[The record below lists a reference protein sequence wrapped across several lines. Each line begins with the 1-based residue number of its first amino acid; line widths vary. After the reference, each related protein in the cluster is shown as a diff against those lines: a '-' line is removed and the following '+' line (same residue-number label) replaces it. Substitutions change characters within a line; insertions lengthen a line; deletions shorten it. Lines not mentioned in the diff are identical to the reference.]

1 MAKPEFPR
9 PILTVDC
16 VPLTLHDGAICVL
29 RMIRRAEPFA
39 GRPALF
45 GGYVR
50 VDEDPDLAATA
61 RRVLADKAGLID
73 HYVEQLATFSGAKRD
88 PRGWSASVAYFSLSP
103 YAALEPV
110 LGNEDIE
117 LVPVDQAAGMPFD
130 HDAILAA
137 AVGRLRGKGAYSDL
151 PARLLPDGFT
161 LSELHRT
168 YQIALGEQINIDAFR
183 RKVMERGFLKETG
196 ETRQD
201 DGAKRPARVYRL
213 TNAVSVFDRRV

>member
-1 MAKPEFPR
+1 MAEDDFPR

-16 VPLTLHDGAICVL
+16 VPLTLHEGVLCVL
-29 RMIRRAEPFA
+29 RAVRKAEPFV
-39 GRPALF
+39 GRPALL

-50 VDEDPDLAATA
+50 VDEDADLDATA
-61 RRVLADKAGLID
+61 RRVLDDKAGLTN
-73 HYVEQLATFSGAKRD
+73 HYVEQLATFSGADRD
-88 PRGWSASVAYFSLSP
+88 PRGWSASVTYFSLSP
-103 YAALEPV
+103 YFALEPV
-110 LGNEDIE
+110 LSRDGNE
-117 LVPVDQAAGMPFD
+117 LVPVEQAVGMPFD

-137 AVGRLRGKGAYSDL
+137 AVARLRSKGAYSDL

-168 YQIALGEQINIDAFR
+168 YQVALDQQINIDAFR
-183 RKVMERGFLKETG
+183 RKVLERGFLKDTG